1 MGPAQR
7 HSLLDSLQGLTKLQ
21 TEAVRDA
28 TYIGWTEESLRVY
41 EERWRIIAE
50 IHAKLR

>member
-1 MGPAQR
+1 MRLAHR
-7 HSLLDSLQGLTKLQ
+7 KSLLHAIHALTKLQ
-21 TEAVRDA
+21 IEMIRDA